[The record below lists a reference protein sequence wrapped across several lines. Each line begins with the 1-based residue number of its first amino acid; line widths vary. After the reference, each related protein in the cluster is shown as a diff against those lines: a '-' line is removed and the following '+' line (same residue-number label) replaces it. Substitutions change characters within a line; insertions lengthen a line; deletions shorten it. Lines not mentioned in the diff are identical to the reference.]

1 MKLLNQ
7 NDLEF
12 FGRNWPGH
20 DYVELAGEAE
30 AWTFQ
35 NAGDCI
41 EVVQVAVARLVLRH
55 MVEQDAGERAHL
67 RNGLDSLILMWR
79 GSAA

>member
-1 MKLLNQ
+1 MKLLTES
-7 NDLEF
+7 DVEF

-20 DYVELAGEAE
+20 DHAELAETAE
-30 AWTFQ
+30 AWAFQ

-41 EVVQVAVARLVLRH
+41 PVVQVAVARLVLRY
-55 MVEQDAGERAHL
+55 MIEPDAGERLHL
-67 RNGLDSLILMWR
+67 RNGLDSLIVMWR

>member
-1 MKLLNQ
+1 MKLLTPADIEVFENS
-7 NDLEF
+7 
-12 FGRNWPGH
+12 WPGH
-20 DYVELAGEAE
+20 NYAELSGEAE

-41 EVVQVAVARLVLRH
+41 PVVQVAVARLVLRY
-55 MVEQDAGERAHL
+55 MIEPDAGERLHL
-67 RNGLDSLILMWR
+67 RNGLDSLIVMWR